1 MFREDADRWAGVGA
15 GFKACANTPD
25 LRASI
30 NTRNKVA
37 NGTGGGGGA
46 RSFLPCPNTNP
57 WIFSCFRVRGADNFS
72 LFGKVNVE
80 RFILPAVPRWK
91 FRARIR

>member
-1 MFREDADRWAGVGA
+1 MFREDADRWAGMGGV

-37 NGTGGGGGA
+37 NGTGG
-46 RSFLPCPNTNP
+46 
-57 WIFSCFRVRGADNFS
+57 
-72 LFGKVNVE
+72 
-80 RFILPAVPRWK
+80 
-91 FRARIR
+91 

>member
-37 NGTGGGGGA
+37 NGTGGGGS
-46 RSFLPCPNTNP
+46 SFLSTVSQYQPLDLLLFPCT
-57 WIFSCFRVRGADNFS
+57 RRGQ
-72 LFGKVNVE
+72 L
-80 RFILPAVPRWK
+80 
-91 FRARIR
+91 

>member
-37 NGTGGGGGA
+37 NGTGGGGELVPFYRVPIPTPGSSLVSVYEA
-46 RSFLPCPNTNP
+46 RTTLVCSE
-57 WIFSCFRVRGADNFS
+57 
-72 LFGKVNVE
+72 K
-80 RFILPAVPRWK
+80 
-91 FRARIR
+91 

>member
-37 NGTGGGGGA
+37 NGTGGGG
-46 RSFLPCPNTNP
+46 R
-57 WIFSCFRVRGADNFS
+57 
-72 LFGKVNVE
+72 
-80 RFILPAVPRWK
+80 
-91 FRARIR
+91 